1 MHPRTGRFLQARQR
15 GAKKL
20 VFYATNF
27 GVNEQFE
34 ATETHETNPRGRY
47 RVNDLLVSCLI
58 RPRRFPG
65 MALNVKM
72 HTLRAEARELTP
84 WQKNLVSGGMTMAG
98 GWRAP
103 FSATF
108 GGARG
113 SVASSSV
120 VSSATATPAAS
131 PLPAPPTSRPGSV
144 SHARARPPAGPSSSW
159 TTISGAAGPGSV
171 AATPSITPTVSPLS
185 YARRQSWRAAL
196 GTLETGPLVSGVG
209 APPVSYTTSRAS
221 TPGGYY
227 GDTGASMSMGRSAPV
242 SP

>member
-1 MHPRTGRFLQARQR
+1 M
-15 GAKKL
+15 
-20 VFYATNF
+20 
-27 GVNEQFE
+27 NEQFE

-131 PLPAPPTSRPGSV
+131 PLPAPPVGPGPCPRAPARPG
-144 SHARARPPAGPSSSW
+144 AEFELDDDLGR
-159 TTISGAAGPGSV
+159 AGPGSV
-171 AATPSITPTVSPLS
+171 AAAPSITPPVSLCRTRG
-185 YARRQSWRAAL
+185 AGAWRAAL
-196 GTLETGPLVSGVG
+196 GTLETGPW
-209 APPVSYTTSRAS
+209 
-221 TPGGYY
+221 
-227 GDTGASMSMGRSAPV
+227 
-242 SP
+242 SPAWARRR